1 MVTIED
7 LIIIDGIIYHL
18 LKIFNYSN
26 RDQKNYTIEVR
37 KLWILISTTL
47 QCDTGNQLN
56 LDLKWLIFT
65 QNSIENI
72 TAFLKIKSDNSYLQF
87 IEQNLIHERQ

>member
-1 MVTIED
+1 MAS
-7 LIIIDGIIYHL
+7 YHL
-18 LKIFNYSN
+18 LKFLTIQTGTTQ
-26 RDQKNYTIEVR
+26 QKNYTIEVR
-37 KLWILISTTL
+37 KLWILISTLL
-47 QCDTGNQLN
+47 QCNIGNQLN

-72 TAFLKIKSDNSYLQF
+72 TAFLKIKSNNSYLQF